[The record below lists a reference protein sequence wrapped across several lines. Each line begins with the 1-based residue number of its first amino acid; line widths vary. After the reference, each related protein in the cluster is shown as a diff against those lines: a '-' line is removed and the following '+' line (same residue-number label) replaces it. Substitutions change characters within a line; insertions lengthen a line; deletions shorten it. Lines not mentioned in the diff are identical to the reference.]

1 VDVAALRSLNVRTSS
16 NRQFLTSEGSKMGS
30 MNIRKQARL
39 KRKKRIR
46 KKIHGTPDRPRLSV
60 FRSARHTYAQ
70 IIDDSQGVTLTT
82 ASTVDKQTKNAP
94 KFKSKVEAAK
104 FVGQLIGERA
114 LEKGIKMVV
123 FDRNGF
129 LYHGRVKS
137 LSEGAREA
145 GLIF

>member
-1 VDVAALRSLNVRTSS
+1 
-16 NRQFLTSEGSKMGS
+16 MGS
-30 MNIRKQARL
+30 MNIRQQARL

-46 KKIHGTPDRPRLSV
+46 KKIKGTPLRPRLSV

-70 IIDDSQGVTLTT
+70 IVDDIAGHTLVA
-82 ASTVDKQTKNAP
+82 ASTMDPETKDAP
-94 KFKSKVEAAK
+94 KFENKVAAATYIGK
-104 FVGQLIGERA
+104 LIGERA
-114 LEKGIKMVV
+114 LDKGIKEVV

-137 LSEGAREA
+137 LSEGARKA